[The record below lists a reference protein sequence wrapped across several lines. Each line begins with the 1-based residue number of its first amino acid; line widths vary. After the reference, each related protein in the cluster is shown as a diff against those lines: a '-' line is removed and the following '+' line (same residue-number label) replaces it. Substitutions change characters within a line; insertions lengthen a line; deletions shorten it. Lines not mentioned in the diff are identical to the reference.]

1 MAVNIFYCV
10 GEGGG
15 EGRREEGI
23 KGKGRGGRREREK
36 RREGRRVSEGK
47 RGRESESE
55 GAREGERKR
64 EKEEG
69 GSGKDKRVVKRAAA
83 KTLASPVARSGT
95 TLQTG
100 HVGWHSLPSPGT

>member
-36 RREGRRVSEGK
+36 RREGRRGSERK
-47 RGRESESE
+47 RGRESE
-55 GAREGERKR
+55 GARGGERKR
-64 EKEEG
+64 EEE

-83 KTLASPVARSGT
+83 KTLAWPVARSGT

-100 HVGWHSLPSPGT
+100 HVGWHSLPSPGA